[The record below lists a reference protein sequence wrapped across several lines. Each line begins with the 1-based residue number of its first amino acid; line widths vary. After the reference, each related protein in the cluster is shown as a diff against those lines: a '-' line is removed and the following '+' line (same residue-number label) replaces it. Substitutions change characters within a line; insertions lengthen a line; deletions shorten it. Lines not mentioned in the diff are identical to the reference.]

1 MLKTILSPLQD
12 RVYAA
17 LRIVIGLLFSFH
29 GMQKVFGLLWMPS
42 YPRPPLTSQV
52 GIGGIIELA
61 TGLLIAAGLFTRCAA
76 FLASGTM
83 AVAYWQF
90 HVFGNQDFHDYRR
103 FIPGMNNGL
112 PAVLY
117 CFWFLYMACKGAGP
131 WSIDAKREKAAER
144 S

>member
-1 MLKTILSPLQD
+1 MLKTLLSPLSD

-17 LRIVIGLLFSFH
+17 IRIVTGLLFSFH
-29 GMQKVFGLLWMPS
+29 GMQKTFGLLWNPS
-42 YPRPPLTSQV
+42 WPRPALASQT
-52 GIGGIIELA
+52 GIGGVIELV
-61 TGLLIAAGLFTRCAA
+61 TGLLIAVGLFTRCAA

-90 HVFGNQDFHDYRR
+90 HVFANQELHGIARYL
-103 FIPGMNNGL
+103 PGMNNGT

-131 WSIDAKREKAAER
+131 WSVDAKREQAPKN
-144 S
+144 